1 MMIGLTVTLCHL
13 ILIPYTG
20 CSVNP
25 ARSFG
30 PAVVQGNFKDHW
42 IFWVGPLTGGLV
54 AGINHVIMLKLLS
67 KTTDY
72 VTKKSKTIKKSQ
84 VAMEEETSVVQT

>member
-13 ILIPYTG
+13 LLVPYTG

-30 PAVVQGNFKDHW
+30 PAVVQGNFKDQW
-42 IFWVGPLTGGLV
+42 VFWVGPLSGGLI
-54 AGINHVIMLKLLS
+54 AGINHVTMLKLLS
-67 KTTDY
+67 KSTYY
-72 VTKKSKTIKKSQ
+72 VTKPLETIKKNQ
-84 VAMEEETSVVQT
+84 IAMEETAGVQM

>member
-13 ILIPYTG
+13 ILVPYTG

-30 PAVVQGNFKDHW
+30 PAVIQGNFKDHW
-42 IFWVGPLTGGLV
+42 IFWVGHLSGGLV

-67 KTTDY
+67 KSTDLD
-72 VTKKSKTIKKSQ
+72 KKSKNIRSSQ
-84 VAMEEETSVVQT
+84 VAMEEETS